1 MLFWTYLRCELRHRL
16 WQAVITGA
24 GLAVGTGLVITVSA
38 TTSGV
43 KTAQASALH
52 ALASSVGADAK
63 AGTTPADLPG
73 AVNDAIASSAGL
85 AADLGTWVAVAALAA
100 AFALAALLTLAGV
113 TRRIREFGT
122 LKALGWRAG
131 RIVAQV
137 LGESAAVGTA
147 GAVAGI
153 GVGFVGAALVTA
165 LGPTLTVTVIGAP
178 GSGGPKSGST
188 PVPVHFSAPVSP
200 GIVALAAVLGVAGGL
215 LAGALGGW
223 RAARL
228 RPAAALALVG

>member
-1 MLFWTYLRCELRHRL
+1 MLFLTYLRSELRHRP

-43 KTAQASALH
+43 KNAQASALH
-52 ALASSVGADAK
+52 AVASSVGASTG
-63 AGTTPADLPG
+63 GTPGNLPG
-73 AVNDAIASSAGL
+73 VVNGAIASSAGL
-85 AADLGTWVAVAALAA
+85 AADLGIWVAAAALAA

-113 TRRIREFGT
+113 TRRVREFGT

-131 RIVAQV
+131 RLVAQV
-137 LGESAAVGTA
+137 LGESAAVGAA
-147 GAVAGI
+147 GALAGV
-153 GVGFVGAALVTA
+153 GVGFAGAALVTA

-178 GSGGPKSGST
+178 GAAGPRGGAT
-188 PVPVHFSAPVSP
+188 PVPVHFNAPVSP
-200 GIVALAAVLGVAGGL
+200 GVVALAAVLGVAGGL

-223 RAARL
+223 RSARL
-228 RPAAALALVG
+228 RPAAALAQVG

>member
-1 MLFWTYLRCELRHRL
+1 MLFLTYLRCELRHRP

-43 KTAQASALH
+43 KSAQGSALH
-52 ALASSVGADAK
+52 ALASSVGAS
-63 AGTTPADLPG
+63 AGTTPGNLPG

-100 AFALAALLTLAGV
+100 AFALAALLTLAGG
-113 TRRIREFGT
+113 TRRVAEFGT

-137 LGESAAVGTA
+137 LGESAAVGAA
-147 GAVAGI
+147 GALAGI
-153 GVGFVGAALVTA
+153 GVGFAGAAVVTA

-178 GSGGPKSGST
+178 DAQHGPT

-200 GIVALAAVLGVAGGL
+200 GIVALAATLGVAGGL

-228 RPAAALALVG
+228 RPAAALAQVG